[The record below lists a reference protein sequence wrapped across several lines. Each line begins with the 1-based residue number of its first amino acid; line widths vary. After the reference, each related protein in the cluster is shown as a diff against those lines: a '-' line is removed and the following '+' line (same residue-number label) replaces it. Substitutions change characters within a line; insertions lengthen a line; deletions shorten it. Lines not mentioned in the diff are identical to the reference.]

1 MSVLSEILAA
11 KRTEVDCA
19 RRRVPEA
26 ELQRKIADLPPAKD
40 FVGALRAAPPPAL
53 IAEVKKASP
62 SKGVI
67 RQDFNPVE
75 IARIYA
81 EGGAACISV
90 LTDEPYFEG
99 HLNYLRAIRDTVAQ
113 PLLRKDFIIDEYQ
126 LLESRAAGADAILL
140 IAAALPVHQMQRL
153 LEGAASLGMASIVE
167 VHNAEELDEALS
179 VQARIIG
186 INNRNL
192 HQFRTTL
199 RTTLDLMPRIPPGH
213 IVVSESGINFR
224 ADVERLAAAGVHAVL
239 VGEALMRE
247 ADIGAKLAELLGVAK
262 AH

>member
-1 MSVLSEILAA
+1 MSILSEILAA

-19 RRRVPEA
+19 RRRVPEE
-26 ELQRKIADLPPAKD
+26 ELRRRIADMPPARD
-40 FVGALRAAPPPAL
+40 FSGALSTAPPPAL

-67 RQDFNPVE
+67 RHDFNPVQ

-99 HLNYLRAIRDTVAQ
+99 HLNYLRAIRQVVSR

-126 LLESRAAGADAILL
+126 LLESREAGADAVLL
-140 IAAALPVHQMQRL
+140 IAAALPVPQMKRL

-179 VQARIIG
+179 VEARIIG

-199 RTTLDLMPRIPPGH
+199 NTTLELIPRIPRDR

-224 ADVERLAAAGVHAVL
+224 SDVERLAQAGVHAVL

-247 ADIGAKLAELLGVAK
+247 ADIAAKLAELLGTHKV
-262 AH
+262 

>member
-1 MSVLSEILAA
+1 M
-11 KRTEVDCA
+11 
-19 RRRVPEA
+19 PEA
-26 ELQRKIADLPPAKD
+26 ELLRRIADMPSPRD

-67 RQDFNPVE
+67 RYDFNPVD

-99 HLNYLRAIRDTVAQ
+99 HLDYLRAIRQAVDN

-126 LLESRAAGADAILL
+126 LLEAREAGADAILL
-140 IAAALPVHQMQRL
+140 IAAALPVPQTKRL
-153 LEGAASLGMASIVE
+153 LERAASLGMASIVE
-167 VHNAEELDEALS
+167 VHNREELDEALS
-179 VQARIIG
+179 IEAPIIG

-199 RTTLDLMPRIPPGH
+199 RTTLELVPHIPADRIV
-213 IVVSESGINFR
+213 ISESGINFR
-224 ADVERLAAAGVHAVL
+224 ADVERLAQAGVHAVL

-247 ADIGAKLAELLGVAK
+247 ADIAAKLGELLGTSKV
-262 AH
+262 